1 MTDNS
6 DAQLVQQC
14 LDGNTK
20 GFEAL
25 VEKYQKAIFNG
36 ALKMVR
42 DYQDAQDIAQSVF
55 VKAYEKLGNFDPRYK
70 FFSWLYRIMVN
81 ETMNFISK
89 QKNHADLNSSIESP
103 DNTPEENLREKQLSE
118 LIQESLMMLRPEYRA
133 VIVLRHFA
141 DLSYRELGFVFD
153 LPVKTVKSR
162 LFESRKRL
170 CCMLMEKGV
179 TVRE

>member
-1 MTDNS
+1 MTD
-6 DAQLVQQC
+6 
-14 LDGNTK
+14 
-20 GFEAL
+20 
-25 VEKYQKAIFNG
+25 
-36 ALKMVR
+36 
-42 DYQDAQDIAQSVF
+42 
-55 VKAYEKLGNFDPRYK
+55 
-70 FFSWLYRIMVN
+70 
-81 ETMNFISK
+81 ISK

-118 LIQESLMMLRPEYRA
+118 LIQEPLMMLRPEYRA